1 MRITRYTDYSLR
13 VLIYLGAKG
22 EGLATIQEIA
32 DRYRISRNHLM
43 KVVHELQLKGYI
55 DTLRGKNGGMR
66 LRLPPERIS
75 LGRVV
80 RDTEQ
85 DLALVECF
93 GTDNH
98 CIITPYCELKSI
110 LNEALGAFLG
120 VLDRYTLADLL
131 DPRVRSGL
139 QRTLGLEVGERA
151 FS

>member
-43 KVVHELQLKGYI
+43 KVVHDLQLKGYI
-55 DTLRGKNGGMR
+55 ETHRRKNGRTR
-66 LRLPPERIS
+66 LRVPRERIS

-98 CIITPYCELKSI
+98 CIITPFCELKTV
-110 LNEALGAFLG
+110 LNDALNAFLG
-120 VLDRYTLADLL
+120 VLD
-131 DPRVRSGL
+131 
-139 QRTLGLEVGERA
+139 
-151 FS
+151 